1 MIYCFQVFCGK
12 CSEYKYPLPWEEG
25 RKGRVCRTC
34 HGVLAA
40 NNSGGNSQAALTAAA
55 TLDLSSRPRGLL
67 EVGSLQCSLP
77 FFFTK
82 YIEKEYIEENPGPI
96 LPSSVLYPA
105 QRSIDVSEPYR

>member
-1 MIYCFQVFCGK
+1 MISSLQVFCGK

-55 TLDLSSRPRGLL
+55 ATLDLSSRPRGLL
-67 EVGSLQCSLP
+67 EVGSLQCFLP
-77 FFFTK
+77 LFF
-82 YIEKEYIEENPGPI
+82 
-96 LPSSVLYPA
+96 
-105 QRSIDVSEPYR
+105 